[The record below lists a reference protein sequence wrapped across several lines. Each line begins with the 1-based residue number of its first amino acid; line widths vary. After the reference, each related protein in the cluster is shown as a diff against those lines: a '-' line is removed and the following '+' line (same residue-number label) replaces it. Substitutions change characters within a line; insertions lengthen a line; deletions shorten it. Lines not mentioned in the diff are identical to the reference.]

1 VLVVSS
7 IDLTTKTPMMKP
19 EEFLKSSIREDFTVN
34 INNDYRYLKTG
45 YYVSVHAETLG
56 STVMPRSDD
65 IIAAYRT
72 PIMLLKASK
81 AGIPTMP
88 YVVANSVR
96 QIMSEIDFPVV
107 LFAVNPFSYD
117 GYRTAQNRSGLYR
130 AFKSLG
136 MNYKFTVC
144 AQPLRG
150 DLISANC
157 LFGKCD
163 QDNQVKRIAEQIY
176 ELFRI
181 PIFKIHIQRVKDA
194 NYLCGLQ
201 PLKRQELSAPDL
213 ENISYEVSRMSSQGE
228 RLVG

>member
-1 VLVVSS
+1 
-7 IDLTTKTPMMKP
+7 MKP

-56 STVMPRSDD
+56 STVSPRSDD

-81 AGIPTMP
+81 VGIPTMP
-88 YVVANSVR
+88 YVVANSVK
-96 QIMSEIDFPVV
+96 QTMSEIDFPVV

-117 GYRTAQNRSGLYR
+117 GYKTAGNRSGLYR

-136 MNYKFTVC
+136 MNYRFAVC
-144 AQPLRG
+144 VQPLRG
-150 DLISANC
+150 EMVSANC
-157 LFGKCD
+157 FFGKCK
-163 QDNQVKRIAEQIY
+163 QNNQIRRISEQIY

-181 PIFKIHIQRVKDA
+181 PIFKIHVQRVEDA
-194 NYLCGLQ
+194 NFLCGLQ
-201 PLKRQELSAPDL
+201 PLKRQELSLLDV
-213 ENISYEVSRMSSQGE
+213 ESISDEVSRMSSQGE
-228 RLVG
+228 HPVG